1 MALSDLGGVWTIVTI
16 GLALGMDAFSLGLGL
31 GAQGLRWRDVARLS
45 VLISALHVVLPLLGI
60 YVGDFLHVLFGRAF
74 ERIGAMV
81 LLVLGAKMAIE
92 AWSPVDG
99 HTPPPSAGFLQLLAF
114 AFSVSLDA
122 LSVGLGLGTL
132 HVDPL
137 KASVMFGAL
146 SGILSVMGL
155 YVGRKAN
162 QALGGYGRV
171 AGGAVLVLLGLKIF
185 F

>member
-1 MALSDLGGVWTIVTI
+1 MALTDLGGLWTIVTI

-45 VLISALHVVLPLLGI
+45 VLISAFHVVLPLLGI
-60 YVGDFLHVLFGRAF
+60 YVGDFLHALFGHVF
-74 ERIGAMV
+74 ERIGAVVM
-81 LLVLGAKMAIE
+81 LALGAKMAIE
-92 AWSPVDG
+92 AWGPMEGRAPSA
-99 HTPPPSAGFLQLLAF
+99 SAGFLQLLAF
-114 AFSVSLDA
+114 AFGVSVDA
-122 LSVGLGLGTL
+122 LSVGFGLGTL

-137 KASVMFGAL
+137 EASVMFGAL

-155 YVGRKAN
+155 YLGRKAS
-162 QALGGYGRV
+162 QALGSYGRV